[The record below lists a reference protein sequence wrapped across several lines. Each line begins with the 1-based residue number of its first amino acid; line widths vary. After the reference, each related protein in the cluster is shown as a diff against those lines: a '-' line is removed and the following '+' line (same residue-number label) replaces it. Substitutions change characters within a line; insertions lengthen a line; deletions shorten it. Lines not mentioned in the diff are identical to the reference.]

1 MYTHTY
7 ICTHMYSK
15 AIPIFRVILL
25 STELVVTHCFFI
37 VIGCISLLF
46 YLLKFSSVTSLS
58 VSFSSFSLFYP
69 LVTPLGGYIIYG
81 FNFHVI

>member
-58 VSFSSFSLFYP
+58 VSFSSFSLAIYLGVELLDFVVVLL
-69 LVTPLGGYIIYG
+69 LV
-81 FNFHVI
+81 F